1 MRMSRLFSRTR
12 RKPPE
17 STESASAELLLRAG
31 YVRQLASGIYS
42 YLPLAVRAIR
52 RIEEI
57 IRSEM
62 DGIGGQEIVMPVVN
76 PADIWKESARWYQID
91 QEMGRFTD
99 RSGRDMVLAMTHE
112 EVIADLTRNEIHSY
126 RQLPSMLYH
135 VQTKWRDDPR
145 PRAGLIRVREFTM
158 KDSYSLDTDAQGM
171 EQQYEAHYGAYERIF
186 RRCNLPVV
194 AVGSDLG
201 MMGGSVAH
209 EFMYLNSIG
218 EDTILRCPQCGYG
231 ANRQIA
237 VFKSEPTNTG
247 APLELEKVHTP
258 DAKTIADLSAFLSV
272 TAKALAKA
280 VFSIAT
286 LAKGEETV
294 EQFVITVI
302 RGDLDVNETKLAQAL
317 GSLALRP
324 AREDEIRAHGI
335 EPGYGSPIGA
345 RDVMVVVDSSITGET
360 NLVAGANE
368 TDYHLKNVNYPRDF
382 EADLVADVAY
392 AEDGFLCGEC
402 SSALSAAR
410 GVEMGNIFQL
420 GTKYSDS
427 MKCTYLDDSGTQR
440 PIYMGSYGIGIGRL
454 LACIVEEYHD
464 DHGVIWPPQV
474 APYQVHL
481 VNLCASAEVADGLY
495 EELTATG
502 VDVLYEDRD
511 ERAGVKFNDADLIGV
526 PLRVT
531 VGDRNLSQGNI
542 ETKLRWDTDNT
553 TIPVARAGDSIKNL
567 VGGLEAAFAAR
578 FPLES

>member
-42 YLPLAVRAIR
+42 YLPLAVRSIR

-62 DGIGGQEIVMPVVN
+62 NTIGGQEIVMPVVN

-91 QEMGRFTD
+91 QEMGRFVD

-112 EVIADLTRNEIHSY
+112 EVIADLTRNEVHSY
-126 RQLPSMLYH
+126 RQLPCLLYH
-135 VQTKWRDDPR
+135 IQTKWRDDPR

-158 KDSYSLDTDAQGM
+158 KDSYSLDADAEGM
-171 EQQYEAHYGAYERIF
+171 KRQYEAHFGAYERIF
-186 RRCNLPVV
+186 RRCSLPVV

-209 EFMYLNSIG
+209 EFMYLSSIG
-218 EDTILRCPQCGYG
+218 EDTILSCPKCGYA

-237 VFKSEPTNTG
+237 VFRHESANTSAPAEP
-247 APLELEKVHTP
+247 EKVHTP
-258 DAKTIADLSAFLSV
+258 DTRTIADLSAYLTVPATS
-272 TAKALAKA
+272 LAKA

-286 LAKGEETV
+286 LDKGEETV

-324 AREDEIRAHGI
+324 AIDEEIRARGI

-345 RDVMVVVDSSITGET
+345 RDTMVVVDSSITGEA

-368 TDYHLKNVNYPRDF
+368 PEYHLKNINFPRDF

-392 AEDGFLCGEC
+392 AEDGFLCCEC
-402 SSALSAAR
+402 GTPLSAAR

-420 GTKYSDS
+420 GTRYSDS
-427 MKCTYLDDSGTQR
+427 MRCTYLDDSGAQR

-454 LACIVEEYHD
+454 LASIVEEYHD
-464 DHGVIWPPQV
+464 DHGVIWPPEV

-481 VNLCASAEVADGLY
+481 VNLCSDPEYADRLY
-495 EELTATG
+495 EELAAMG
-502 VDVLYEDRD
+502 VETLYEDRD
-511 ERAGVKFNDADLIGV
+511 ERAGVKFNDADLIGI

-542 ETKLRWDTDNT
+542 ETKLRWDTENGV
-553 TIPVARAGDSIKNL
+553 IPAAGAGESIQTM
-567 VGGLEAAFAAR
+567 VGCLGAAFAAR
-578 FPLES
+578 FPSES